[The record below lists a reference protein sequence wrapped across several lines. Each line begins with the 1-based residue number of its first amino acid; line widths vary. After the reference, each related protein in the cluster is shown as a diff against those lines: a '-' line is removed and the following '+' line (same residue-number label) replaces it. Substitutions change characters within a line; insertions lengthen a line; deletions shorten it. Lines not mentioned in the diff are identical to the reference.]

1 MTHTELK
8 QVILDYMKTQ
18 FQINF
23 IGDIR
28 IEDLD
33 PIGYKVSFNLDHAE
47 NPFVLMVDFIKEELR
62 RSKLHRV
69 KYFKAIK
76 IQPPEPKL
84 CYDRQRAYR

>member
-1 MTHTELK
+1 MR
-8 QVILDYMKTQ
+8 TQ
-18 FQINF
+18 FQIDF

-33 PIGYKVSFNLDHAE
+33 PIGYKVSLNL
-47 NPFVLMVDFIKEELR
+47 VLMADLPDAKFVDFIKEELR

-76 IQPPEPKL
+76 IQPPESKL